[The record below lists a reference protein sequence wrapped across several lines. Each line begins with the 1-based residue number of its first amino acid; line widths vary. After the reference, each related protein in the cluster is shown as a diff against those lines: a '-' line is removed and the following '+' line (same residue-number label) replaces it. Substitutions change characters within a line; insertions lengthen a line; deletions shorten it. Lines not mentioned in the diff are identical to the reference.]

1 MDKNVTQF
9 LSNKRIRSLYPL
21 LIIDDERRIT
31 YANSAAY
38 IFFKAT
44 YILSSEE
51 MIEDRNLEELIPA
64 YATRDHLQDQVFTTE
79 IGGRSCYILPIFPE
93 EQLIR
98 GVRGIFIIDALSNEE
113 YETELIYQRRL
124 ASNFRA
130 ILEGSFDGILVTDAE
145 GKVLFVNSS
154 YERVAEIKREE
165 IMGKYMRE
173 LINPVWMPESVA
185 HVVAREKKAVSIRQV
200 TKSGKHIMV
209 TGMPIIGP
217 EGNIERIVINARD
230 ITEIY
235 NLTEELQ
242 RAKET
247 EKFYIN
253 RMTPSLVGTDDS
265 DRKVLATSEEMKA
278 ALMLAEKVANFQVT
292 VLITGESGVGKEEVA
307 KFIHNKSLRKD
318 KPFIVINCSAI
329 PDTLLESELFGYEK
343 GAFTGAMQSGKEG
356 LLETAEGG
364 TVFLDEIG
372 DMPLDFQ
379 VKLLRFLESK
389 EVRRVGAVDSKIV
402 DVRVITA
409 TNRDLE
415 SLVKEGSFRED
426 LYYRL
431 NVVQIKVPPLRKRV
445 DDILPLAALFLNRY
459 NKKYGQEKQLTYDV
473 VKELE
478 DYSWPG
484 NVRQLKNVIEN
495 LVITSDIDYLQVSNL
510 PWKEGWRK
518 NEVQKTIDALA
529 QNQSLGLNDA
539 VEALEKE
546 MLSKAMRDYGS
557 SRKIAEKLKVNQSTI
572 IRKLHK
578 YGLDKE

>member
-51 MIEDRNLEELIPA
+51 MIEGRNLEELIPA

-495 LVITSDIDYLQVSNL
+495 LVITSDIDYLQVSHL

-518 NEVQKTIDALA
+518 NEVQNLIDTLA
-529 QNQSLGLNDA
+529 QNQSLSLNDA

-546 MLSKAMRDYGS
+546 MLSRAMRDYGS

>member
-1 MDKNVTQF
+1 V
-9 LSNKRIRSLYPL
+9 
-21 LIIDDERRIT
+21 
-31 YANSAAY
+31 
-38 IFFKAT
+38 
-44 YILSSEE
+44 
-51 MIEDRNLEELIPA
+51 
-64 YATRDHLQDQVFTTE
+64 
-79 IGGRSCYILPIFPE
+79 C
-93 EQLIR
+93 
-98 GVRGIFIIDALSNEE
+98 
-113 YETELIYQRRL
+113 
-124 ASNFRA
+124 
-130 ILEGSFDGILVTDAE
+130 
-145 GKVLFVNSS
+145 
-154 YERVAEIKREE
+154 
-165 IMGKYMRE
+165 
-173 LINPVWMPESVA
+173 
-185 HVVAREKKAVSIRQV
+185 
-200 TKSGKHIMV
+200 
-209 TGMPIIGP
+209 
-217 EGNIERIVINARD
+217 
-230 ITEIY
+230 
-235 NLTEELQ
+235 
-242 RAKET
+242 
-247 EKFYIN
+247 
-253 RMTPSLVGTDDS
+253 
-265 DRKVLATSEEMKA
+265 
-278 ALMLAEKVANFQVT
+278 
-292 VLITGESGVGKEEVA
+292 
-307 KFIHNKSLRKD
+307 
-318 KPFIVINCSAI
+318 
-329 PDTLLESELFGYEK
+329 
-343 GAFTGAMQSGKEG
+343 
-356 LLETAEGG
+356 
-364 TVFLDEIG
+364 LDEIG

-495 LVITSDIDYLQVSNL
+495 LVITSDIDYLQVSHL

-518 NEVQKTIDALA
+518 NEVQNLIDTLA
-529 QNQSLGLNDA
+529 QNQSLSLNDA

-546 MLSKAMRDYGS
+546 MLSRAMRDYGS

>member
-51 MIEDRNLEELIPA
+51 MIEGRNLEELIPA

-343 GAFTGAMQSGKEG
+343 GAFTGVMQSGKEG

>member
-51 MIEDRNLEELIPA
+51 MIEGRNLEELIPA

>member
-1 MDKNVTQF
+1 MENNVTQF

-21 LIIDDERRIT
+21 LIIDEAQKIT
-31 YANSAAY
+31 YANNAAY
-38 IFFKAT
+38 IFFKS
-44 YILSSEE
+44 IDVIKSGGS
-51 MIEDRNLEELIPA
+51 IEGRDLEDFVPD
-64 YATRDHLQDQVFTTE
+64 YTSRKDLQDRVFVSDL
-79 IGGRSCYILPIFPE
+79 GGRSCYIIPIYPE
-93 EQLIR
+93 EKLIR
-98 GVRGIFIIDALSNEE
+98 GVRGLVIIDAHSNEE
-113 YETELIYQRRL
+113 YESELIYQRRL
-124 ASNFRA
+124 AGNFRE
-130 ILEGSFDGILVTDAE
+130 ILEGSFDGILVTDVE
-145 GKVLFVNSS
+145 GKVLFVNKS

-200 TKSGKHIMV
+200 TKSGNHIMV
-209 TGMPIIGP
+209 TGTPIFGP
-217 EGNIERIVINARD
+217 DGSIDRIVINARD

-247 EKFYIN
+247 EKLYIN
-253 RMTPSLVGTDDS
+253 RISPSLVGTDDS
-265 DRKVLATSEEMKA
+265 NQEVLASSEEMKA

-307 KFIHNKSLRKD
+307 KLIHNKSLRKD
-318 KPFIVINCSAI
+318 KPFVVINCSAI

-415 SLVKEGSFRED
+415 AQVREGTFRED

-445 DDILPLAALFLNRY
+445 DDILPLAALFLTRY
-459 NKKYGQEKQLTYDV
+459 NKKYDQQKQLTYDL

-484 NVRQLKNVIEN
+484 NVRQLKNVMEN
-495 LVITSDIDYLQVSNL
+495 LVITSDTDYLQVSDL

-529 QNQSLGLNDA
+529 QNNIIGLNDA
-539 VEALEKE
+539 VEALEKQ
-546 MLSKAMRDYGS
+546 MLTKAKRDYGS
-557 SRKIAEKLKVNQSTI
+557 SRKIAEKLNVNQSTI
-572 IRKLHK
+572 VRKLHK